1 LLAVETCTQAGV
13 VTMKFNEECNND
25 DYSRSIRCVDSSKFE
40 SQQREMSLL
49 TDKNVSLH
57 GILQLEAR

>member
-1 LLAVETCTQAGV
+1 MVVETCTQADV
-13 VTMKFNEECNND
+13 VMMEVNKERINN
-25 DYSRSIRCVDSSKFE
+25 DYSRSISCVDSSKFE

>member
-1 LLAVETCTQAGV
+1 MEV
-13 VTMKFNEECNND
+13 NEECNND